1 MCLALAGNG
10 QPQGKYGA
18 LAGRGIDRNG
28 SLVQLQDAAGQG
40 QAEAVSQI
48 MRTGGLD
55 VLVPIRPDLAGIP
68 RAIAVT
74 H

>member
-1 MCLALAGNG
+1 MISEL
-10 QPQGKYGA
+10 
-18 LAGRGIDRNG
+18 
-28 SLVQLQDAAGQG
+28 GQG

-48 MRTGGLD
+48 MRAGGLD
-55 VLVPIRPDLAGIP
+55 VLLPIRPDLAGIP